1 MNDYLERK
9 DIVER
14 NRKYKE
20 ELDRMIELRDQ
31 GKKNLKDQEVKE
43 LKEREKESKL
53 LDHLERENKTNFKTR
68 NNDMISKCLE
78 EQNQL
83 QDKAKEM
90 KRMEELEFHRRLQE
104 MKEQELLAKQ
114 QQKEYRDLR
123 NKDLQD
129 SYQIMK
135 QVRTPHADQ
144 RHRERERERDG
155 PLLRQERERND
166 REARRRPE
174 QVFRKNQERFRP
186 EPQSDRVLQPPVLG
200 LGPAREAAG
209 RALGG
214 YPCPRE
220 ASARAGDRAEEAAG
234 EGGAEPADDQL
245 HQEPDGRAQSAETR
259 LPRARHA
266 RDALP
271 DGPSGRTA

>member
-1 MNDYLERK
+1 MFNQWSQVLDYQRKFQNMNDYLERK

-43 LKEREKESKL
+43 LKQREQESKL
-53 LDHLERENKTNFKTR
+53 LDQLERENKANFKNR

-83 QDKAKEM
+83 QDKARDM
-90 KRMEELEFHRRLQE
+90 KRTEELEFQRRLQD

-135 QVRTPHADQ
+135 KVPSPDADQ
-144 RHRERERERDG
+144 RHREGARERDG
-155 PLLRQERERND
+155 CLLRAQRERD
-166 REARRRPE
+166 HRQARR
-174 QVFRKNQERFRP
+174 
-186 EPQSDRVLQPPVLG
+186 
-200 LGPAREAAG
+200 
-209 RALGG
+209 
-214 YPCPRE
+214 
-220 ASARAGDRAEEAAG
+220 
-234 EGGAEPADDQL
+234 
-245 HQEPDGRAQSAETR
+245 
-259 LPRARHA
+259 
-266 RDALP
+266 
-271 DGPSGRTA
+271 